1 MRQCSIELSRFLAL
15 TVLLYALAACNGGND
30 KDKGDTTPTADNTTP
45 EATATSTPSVE
56 DEVSAA
62 YLKYWDVYADAV
74 FSLDG
79 ADLPSVMTGSEL
91 DRTVAE
97 IDRLRQQN
105 RAAKIEVEHNLFI
118 VELDPTAGA
127 ASVRDEYAN
136 HSYFVN
142 ADTKEIIG
150 QPAGG
155 EIIKDTYFLTRVGET
170 WKVRDSVRN
179 VE

>member
-1 MRQCSIELSRFLAL
+1 
-15 TVLLYALAACNGGND
+15 
-30 KDKGDTTPTADNTTP
+30 
-45 EATATSTPSVE
+45 
-56 DEVSAA
+56 
-62 YLKYWDVYADAV
+62 V

-155 EIIKDTYFLTRVGET
+155 EIIKDTYFLTRVGER